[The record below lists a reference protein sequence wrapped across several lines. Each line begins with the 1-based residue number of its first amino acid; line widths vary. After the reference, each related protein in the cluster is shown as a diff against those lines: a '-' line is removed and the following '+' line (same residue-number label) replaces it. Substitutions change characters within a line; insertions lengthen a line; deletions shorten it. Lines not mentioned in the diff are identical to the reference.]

1 MKIYENTI
9 RYGHDMNNM
18 VGYHMVSWIIQTW
31 YGFMSPKYDLFPC
44 VGLQGSY
51 PREQVTILVA
61 THISSYTP

>member
-1 MKIYENTI
+1 
-9 RYGHDMNNM
+9 MNNM